1 MPNRIIKDS
10 ILTSETVGGL
20 DDFAFRLFVSLICL
34 ADDCGRGRAN
44 PAILRGQAF
53 PLRDDVT
60 KAQVEQ
66 ALQEL
71 HDAGAVQIY
80 RVNGTEYFWL
90 PSWEKH
96 QRVRYNP
103 RWPGPEEADER
114 PLTAAESGQQPLT
127 AANSRQQPLTAA
139 ESGEKPPNQIKSN
152 KIKSNTNKRCVPD
165 NNIYINKEGTPTQ
178 EEVSEYFREEGI
190 VTDPVKFFNYYE
202 ATGWTTKGAPI
213 KNWKALAAYWNTGDK
228 KPSINDPGHFDD
240 LQDWVNLRK
249 N

>member
-10 ILTSETVGGL
+10 ILISETVGGL

-34 ADDCGRGRAN
+34 ADDYGRGKAH
-44 PAILRGQAF
+44 PAIIRGQAF
-53 PLRDDVT
+53 PLRDEVT

-66 ALQEL
+66 GLQEL
-71 HDAGAVQIY
+71 HDAGAVQLY
-80 RVNGTEYFWL
+80 EVDGVRYFQLTTWA
-90 PSWEKH
+90 KH
-96 QRVRYNP
+96 QRVRGGIQRFP
-103 RWPGPEEADER
+103 EPPGDNSPQ
-114 PLTAAESGQQPLT
+114 LAATRRESPQT
-127 AANSRQQPLTAA
+127 AANCGLNPIQSN
-139 ESGEKPPNQIKSN
+139 PNIIQSN
-152 KIKSNTNKRCVPD
+152 NRCVPD

-178 EEVSEYFREEGI
+178 EEVTEYFREEGI

>member
-10 ILTSETVGGL
+10 IMTSETVGGL

-44 PAILRGQAF
+44 PAIIRGQAF

-60 KAQVEQ
+60 KEQVEQ

-103 RWPGPEEADER
+103 RWPGPEEADDER
-114 PLTAAESGQQPLT
+114 PPKAAESGQQPLT
-127 AANSRQQPLTAA
+127 AANGRQQPLTAA
-139 ESGEKPPNQIKSN
+139 ESGEKRPNQIKSN
-152 KIKSNTNKRCVPD
+152 QIKSNTNQRELK
-165 NNIYINKEGTPTQ
+165 GPTQ
-178 EEVSEYFREEGI
+178 EEVSEYFRKEGI